1 MGELGD
7 DLDEVMEELEESYVK
22 IDKLEKELAAV
33 KNESAIEAQLNIAIL
48 KIRELESIHEA
59 NLE

>member
-7 DLDEVMEELEESYVK
+7 DLGEVMEELEESYVK

-48 KIRELESIHEA
+48 KIKELESINEA